1 MIAQEEFQRFFDT
14 IKALRAPNG
23 CPWDKEQTPLSMRN
37 DLIEES
43 FEALD
48 AISEQNPEHAK
59 EELGDVILNATMISY
74 MYEQENHFT
83 VADVY
88 KELTDKLIR
97 RHPHVFPESEGQ
109 SCVEQKTSTPE
120 EVLQQWDRIKSNLEN
135 RKSSSIL
142 DEVPNGFPPLLKAY
156 KMQKKAAK
164 KGFDWKDLKPV
175 KDKIFEELNE
185 VEQAYETLQQF
196 KQEPS
201 NTKPFTVN
209 SSETA
214 NELQLHLEEEIGDL
228 LFSVVNYA
236 RHLNVDPSVAL
247 NRTNQKFYKRFS
259 YVEQEMTK
267 ANIPMD
273 YEHLKEQDNF
283 WKQAKDILTSN
294 TLYVSKK
301 NDKYGFVNEKNE
313 VVVDY
318 IYDDATEQNSYGYAA
333 IKKDGLWGAIDSKG
347 NIVIEPKYNL
357 DDNLVIDF
365 IGKWHLG
372 EDLNMNYYCDI

>member
-37 DLIEES
+37 DLIEEA

-185 VEQAYETLQQF
+185 VEQAYENLQQF
-196 KQEPS
+196 KQEAS
-201 NTKPFTVN
+201 NAKPFTVN

-283 WKQAKDILTSN
+283 WNQAKDIL
-294 TLYVSKK
+294 K
-301 NDKYGFVNEKNE
+301 
-313 VVVDY
+313 
-318 IYDDATEQNSYGYAA
+318 
-333 IKKDGLWGAIDSKG
+333 
-347 NIVIEPKYNL
+347 
-357 DDNLVIDF
+357 
-365 IGKWHLG
+365 
-372 EDLNMNYYCDI
+372 

>member
-1 MIAQEEFQRFFDT
+1 MTAQEEFQRFFDT

-37 DLIEES
+37 DLIEEA

-109 SCVEQKTSTPE
+109 SCMEQKTSTPE

-142 DEVPNGFPPLLKAY
+142 DEVPKGFPPLLKAY

-185 VEQAYETLQQF
+185 VEQAYESLQQF

-201 NTKPFTVN
+201 NAKPFTVN

-283 WKQAKDILTSN
+283 WNQAKDIL
-294 TLYVSKK
+294 K
-301 NDKYGFVNEKNE
+301 
-313 VVVDY
+313 
-318 IYDDATEQNSYGYAA
+318 
-333 IKKDGLWGAIDSKG
+333 
-347 NIVIEPKYNL
+347 
-357 DDNLVIDF
+357 
-365 IGKWHLG
+365 
-372 EDLNMNYYCDI
+372 

>member
-1 MIAQEEFQRFFDT
+1 MTAQEEFQRFFDT

-37 DLIEES
+37 DLIEEA

-185 VEQAYETLQQF
+185 VEQAYENLQQF

-201 NTKPFTVN
+201 NAKPFTVN
-209 SSETA
+209 SSETV

-283 WKQAKDILTSN
+283 WNQAKDIL
-294 TLYVSKK
+294 K
-301 NDKYGFVNEKNE
+301 
-313 VVVDY
+313 
-318 IYDDATEQNSYGYAA
+318 
-333 IKKDGLWGAIDSKG
+333 
-347 NIVIEPKYNL
+347 
-357 DDNLVIDF
+357 
-365 IGKWHLG
+365 
-372 EDLNMNYYCDI
+372 

>member
-1 MIAQEEFQRFFDT
+1 MTAQEEFQRFFDT

-37 DLIEES
+37 DLIEEA

-142 DEVPNGFPPLLKAY
+142 DEVPKGFPPLLKAY

-185 VEQAYETLQQF
+185 VEQAYENLQQY
-196 KQEPS
+196 KQEQS
-201 NTKPFTVN
+201 NAKPFTVN
-209 SSETA
+209 SSKMT

-283 WKQAKDILTSN
+283 WNQAKDIL
-294 TLYVSKK
+294 K
-301 NDKYGFVNEKNE
+301 
-313 VVVDY
+313 
-318 IYDDATEQNSYGYAA
+318 
-333 IKKDGLWGAIDSKG
+333 
-347 NIVIEPKYNL
+347 
-357 DDNLVIDF
+357 
-365 IGKWHLG
+365 
-372 EDLNMNYYCDI
+372 

>member
-37 DLIEES
+37 DLIEEA

-48 AISEQNPEHAK
+48 AISEKNPEHAK

-185 VEQAYETLQQF
+185 VEQAYENLQQF
-196 KQEPS
+196 KQEAS
-201 NTKPFTVN
+201 NAKPFTVN

-283 WKQAKDILTSN
+283 WNQAKDIL
-294 TLYVSKK
+294 K
-301 NDKYGFVNEKNE
+301 
-313 VVVDY
+313 
-318 IYDDATEQNSYGYAA
+318 
-333 IKKDGLWGAIDSKG
+333 
-347 NIVIEPKYNL
+347 
-357 DDNLVIDF
+357 
-365 IGKWHLG
+365 
-372 EDLNMNYYCDI
+372 

>member
-1 MIAQEEFQRFFDT
+1 MTAQEEFQRFFDT

-37 DLIEES
+37 DLIEEA

-185 VEQAYETLQQF
+185 VEQAYENLQQF

-201 NTKPFTVN
+201 NAKPFTVN
-209 SSETA
+209 SSETT

-283 WKQAKDILTSN
+283 WNKAKDIL
-294 TLYVSKK
+294 K
-301 NDKYGFVNEKNE
+301 
-313 VVVDY
+313 
-318 IYDDATEQNSYGYAA
+318 
-333 IKKDGLWGAIDSKG
+333 
-347 NIVIEPKYNL
+347 
-357 DDNLVIDF
+357 
-365 IGKWHLG
+365 
-372 EDLNMNYYCDI
+372 

>member
-1 MIAQEEFQRFFDT
+1 MTAQEEFQRFFDT

-37 DLIEES
+37 DLIEEA

-142 DEVPNGFPPLLKAY
+142 DEVPKGFPPLLKAY

-185 VEQAYETLQQF
+185 VEQAYENLQQF

-201 NTKPFTVN
+201 NAKPFTVN
-209 SSETA
+209 SSETT

-283 WKQAKDILTSN
+283 WNKAKDIL
-294 TLYVSKK
+294 K
-301 NDKYGFVNEKNE
+301 
-313 VVVDY
+313 
-318 IYDDATEQNSYGYAA
+318 
-333 IKKDGLWGAIDSKG
+333 
-347 NIVIEPKYNL
+347 
-357 DDNLVIDF
+357 
-365 IGKWHLG
+365 
-372 EDLNMNYYCDI
+372 